1 MSHLARRSL
10 LVLALLFGLVFAV
23 GIGLM
28 HYAEVPMVFA
38 IFFAVFIVGLQYLLG
53 PIIIDHIFSIDWMAP
68 DDVSPEFGQWYR
80 SECQR
85 AGIPAPRF
93 GIVRD
98 GNPNAF
104 AYGRTRGDARVV
116 ITRGLLEVLSRE
128 ETHAVVAHELGHV
141 QHRDFIVMT
150 VAQAAPLILYIIYV
164 WIDRVR
170 ISYAWLVSLGA
181 YAMYIVSLY
190 IVMLLSRT
198 REFFADEA
206 SADATRD
213 PNLLSGALIKIVY
226 GLARSPAAATAVA
239 GPLGILGGG
248 AKQPKGKKKEWLGT
262 AGATA
267 ALGIA
272 SVRDASAFAMV
283 ASDAAGS
290 FSSTAMANAMQ
301 WELKNPWAKWF
312 EINSTHPLTVRRVIA
327 LNKTAKR
334 LGVAPAWGLES
345 SYGGLEYTGHFL
357 VEFLTYAL
365 PLIGALAGVI
375 AAGGPRGGERLMI
388 AYALIGF
395 GVGRI
400 IKAARAYPTLSGTVR
415 TVEDLVAR
423 EINASPM
430 APVPCAVEG
439 EIIGR
444 GVPGLFYSPDLV
456 LRDGTGFIRTLYR
469 QPLAIS
475 RFLFGALKAD
485 EFIGR
490 RARIYGWYRRAQ
502 APYLEIYRIETDWI
516 TGWTT
521 RCYYRWWLFVSAVLM
536 IAAGWAILSVF

>member
-1 MSHLARRSL
+1 MSYLARRSL

-23 GIGLM
+23 GIGVM
-28 HYAEVPMVFA
+28 YYADVPMVLA
-38 IFFAVFIVGLQYLLG
+38 IFFTLFVVGLQYLLG
-53 PIIIDHIFSIDWMAP
+53 PIIIDNIFTIKWMAP
-68 DDVSPEFGQWYR
+68 GDLSPEFGDWYR
-80 SECQR
+80 TRCQQ
-85 AGIPAPRF
+85 AGIAEPRF
-93 GIVRD
+93 GIIHD

-104 AYGRTRGDARVV
+104 AYGRTRGDARIV

-128 ETHAVVAHELGHV
+128 ETYAVVAHELGHV

-150 VAQAAPLILYIIYV
+150 VAQAAPLILYIIYC

-170 ISYAWLVSLGA
+170 ISYTWLVSLGA
-181 YAMYIVSLY
+181 YAMYIVSQY
-190 IVMLLSRT
+190 IVLLLSRT

-206 SADATRD
+206 SAVATRD

-226 GLARSPAAATAVA
+226 GLARSPAAAP
-239 GPLGILGGG
+239 GPLGVLTGG
-248 AKQPKGKKKEWLGT
+248 AKQQTEGKKKRWIDT

-272 SVRDASAFAMV
+272 SARDASGFAMV
-283 ASDAAGS
+283 SSDAAGS

-312 EINSTHPLTVRRVIA
+312 DINSTHPLTVRRVIA
-327 LNKTAKR
+327 LNKAAKR
-334 LGVAPAWGLES
+334 LGVAPAWKLES
-345 SYGGLEYTGHFL
+345 RYGSLDYTGHFL
-357 VEFLTYAL
+357 IEFLTYAL
-365 PLIGALAGVI
+365 PLIGALAGII

-388 AYALIGF
+388 AYGLIGF

-400 IKAARAYPTLSGTVR
+400 IKAARAYPALNRTVR
-415 TVEDLVAR
+415 TVEDLVGR

-430 APVPCAVEG
+430 SPVPCVVEG

-456 LRDGTGFIRTLYR
+456 LRDQTGFIRTLYR
-469 QPLAIS
+469 QPFGSIS

-485 EFIGR
+485 DLIGR
-490 RARIYGWYRRAQ
+490 KARIYGWYRRAQ

-521 RCYYRWWLFVSAVLM
+521 RCYYKWWLFVSAVLM
-536 IAAGWAILSVF
+536 IAAGWAILSIL